1 MIHVEGA
8 HGGVTPTGKIQ
19 IAVFNDRQPI
29 PQQTIHEVASTGKV
43 GDEVKEERITRGG
56 IVREVEAELIIDLD
70 GAKIIH
76 QWLGDKI
83 KECEG
88 ILKEVQKSKEEI

>member
-1 MIHVEGA
+1 M
-8 HGGVTPTGKIQ
+8 
-19 IAVFNDRQPI
+19 
-29 PQQTIHEVASTGKV
+29 
-43 GDEVKEERITRGG
+43 KEERITRGG